1 MRVRYHVP
9 ILRPNISG
17 LSDASIIMMKER
29 ENEPQR
35 DDSQQ
40 SDKEPLP
47 DRNPEWEDR
56 SGHNKFPEREYK
68 DYGTRKQ

>member
-1 MRVRYHVP
+1 
-9 ILRPNISG
+9 
-17 LSDASIIMMKER
+17 MMNQR

-40 SDKEPLP
+40 SESEPLP

-56 SGHNKFPEREYK
+56 SGDDKISEREYK
-68 DYGTRKQ
+68 DDRTSEQ

>member
-1 MRVRYHVP
+1 M
-9 ILRPNISG
+9 L
-17 LSDASIIMMKER
+17 MKER

-40 SDKEPLP
+40 SEMEPLP

-56 SGHNKFPEREYK
+56 SGHDKFPQREYK
-68 DYGTRKQ
+68 DYGTREQ